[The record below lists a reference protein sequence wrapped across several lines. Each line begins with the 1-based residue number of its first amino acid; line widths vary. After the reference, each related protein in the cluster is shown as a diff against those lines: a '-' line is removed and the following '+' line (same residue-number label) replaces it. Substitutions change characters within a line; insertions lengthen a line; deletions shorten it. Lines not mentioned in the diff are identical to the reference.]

1 MEVNF
6 HDERNFCNYCCTC
19 YTCTLHH
26 CRNCFGITYSLEGKL
41 IAINQLAG
49 TLTVKTDEDLLQ
61 SPVETMGE
69 YTFSID
75 KMTNIQMCNQNE
87 IFRNVKVGD
96 RVKVIYH
103 EKGSSLIADNI
114 SITTPLLACLI
125 E

>member
-1 MEVNF
+1 M
-6 HDERNFCNYCCTC
+6 
-19 YTCTLHH
+19 
-26 CRNCFGITYSLEGKL
+26 
-41 IAINQLAG
+41 
-49 TLTVKTDEDLLQ
+49 KTDEDLLQ